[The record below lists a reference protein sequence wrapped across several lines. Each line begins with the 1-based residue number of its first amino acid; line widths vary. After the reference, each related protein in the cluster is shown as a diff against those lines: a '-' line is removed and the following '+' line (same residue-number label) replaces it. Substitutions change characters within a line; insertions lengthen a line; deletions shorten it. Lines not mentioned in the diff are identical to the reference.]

1 MPAVSAYTLTGDPYV
16 DGLLGNV
23 KWDSA
28 NLTFSFPAQAAFY
41 GAGYGYG
48 ETASFS
54 PLAATQKAAVR
65 AVLTS
70 YAAVT
75 NFTFTEITET
85 GTQHATLRFGN
96 SNAPSTAWAYFPSW
110 ANEGGDTWFNGSSGW
125 YSAPAKGNYAYAT
138 VLHEIGHALGL
149 EHAHE
154 HNVMPVNRD
163 SMEYTVMSYR
173 SYLNGSTSSGYTNEN
188 WGFAQSLMMYDIA
201 ALQHLG
207 GANFATN
214 AGNTNYTWS
223 PTTGEM
229 FINGVTQGAPGANR
243 IFLTVWDGGGTDTYN
258 FASYTGSL
266 SIDLRPGCW
275 TTTSA
280 AQIARLHYNGM
291 KLAAGNIAN
300 ALLYQGDTRSLIENA
315 VGGSGHDVIVGN
327 VAGNTLLGLA
337 GNDNLYGLDGSDV
350 LVGGAG
356 GDMLIGGIGSDTA
369 QYNQA
374 VAGILADLALPSA
387 NTGEARFDRYV
398 SIENLVGCGFA
409 DVLNG
414 DMAGNFIAGLAGND
428 VLCGRGGGDVLMGG
442 SGADWLYGG
451 AGSDTASYANAGG
464 VTVDLVYVSLNTGEA
479 AGDRFSF
486 VEGLVGSFHG
496 DILRGNAATNVLQGL
511 AGNDVIDGRGG
522 NDWIYGGNGH
532 DALIGSSG
540 ADVLNGGA
548 GGDVFMLRFF
558 TDSLPGARDTI
569 LDFTH
574 GEDLIDLRL
583 IDANTAMAG
592 DQAFT
597 FISGMS
603 FTAAAGQLNFHNSV
617 LAGDVNGD
625 GLTDFEVNLFNVG
638 LLTGADFL
646 F

>member
-1 MPAVSAYTLTGDPYV
+1 MPAVSAYALTGDPYI

-23 KWDSA
+23 KWDIT
-28 NLTFSFPAQAAFY
+28 NLTFSFPAQATFY
-41 GAGYGYG
+41 GTGYGYG
-48 ETASFS
+48 EPASFS
-54 PLAATQKAAVR
+54 PLTATQKAAVR

-75 NFTFTEITET
+75 NFTFTEITES

-110 ANEGGDTWFNGSSGW
+110 ADEGGDTWFNGSSGW
-125 YSAPAKGNYAYAT
+125 YSTPVKGNYAYAT

-214 AGNTNYTWS
+214 AGNTTYRWS

-229 FINGVTQGAPGANR
+229 FINGAGQGAPGANR
-243 IFLTVWDGGGTDTYN
+243 IFLTVWDGGGADTYS
-258 FASYTGSL
+258 FANYTSSL
-266 SIDLRPGCW
+266 SIDLRPGSW

-280 AQIARLHYNGM
+280 AQIARLHYGGT

-315 VGGSGHDVIVGN
+315 VGGSSHDVILGN
-327 VAGNTLLGLA
+327 IAGNTLFGLA
-337 GNDNLYGLDGSDV
+337 GSDSLFGLDGHDV
-350 LVGGAG
+350 LLGGVGADWLDG
-356 GDMLIGGIGSDTA
+356 GSGSDTA
-369 QYNQA
+369 QYSQA
-374 VAGILADLALPSA
+374 VAGILVDLALPGA
-387 NTGEARFDRYV
+387 NTGEAALDRYV
-398 SIENLVGCGFA
+398 SIENLVGSGFA

-414 DMAGNFIAGLAGND
+414 DMAGNFLAGLAGDD
-428 VLCGRGGGDVLMGG
+428 VLSGRAGDDALMGG
-442 SGADWLYGG
+442 HGADWLYGA
-451 AGSDTASYANAGG
+451 AGRDTASYASALG
-464 VTVDLVYVSLNTGEA
+464 VTADLVYVSLNTGDA

-486 VEGLVGSFHG
+486 VENLVGSFYR
-496 DILRGNAATNVLQGL
+496 DILRGDAGANVIQGL

-522 NDWIYGGNGH
+522 NDWIYGGDGH

-548 GGDVFMLRFF
+548 GGDVFMLLLAS
-558 TDSLPGARDTI
+558 DSRPIARDTV

-574 GEDLIDLRL
+574 GQDLIDLRL
-583 IDANTAMAG
+583 IDANTALAG
-592 DQAFT
+592 DQAF
-597 FISGMS
+597 FFLSGNG
-603 FTAAAGQLNFHNSV
+603 FTGAAGQLNFRNSV
-617 LAGDVNGD
+617 LAGDINGD
-625 GLTDFEVNLFNVG
+625 GLADFEVNLVNAG
-638 LLTGADFL
+638 LLTANDFL
-646 F
+646 L